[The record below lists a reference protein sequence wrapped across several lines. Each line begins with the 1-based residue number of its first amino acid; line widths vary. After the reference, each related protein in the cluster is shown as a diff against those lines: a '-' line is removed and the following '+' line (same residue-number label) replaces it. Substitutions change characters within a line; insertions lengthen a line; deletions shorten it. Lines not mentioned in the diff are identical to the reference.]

1 MAAPNIAAT
10 ERFINKGTT
19 RVLWLT
25 TIADKS
31 AVTRSEINAGTDLA
45 NEIQDLD
52 GWLVESES
60 VETPD
65 LGTTFTG
72 SIPGST
78 SSDDSSL
85 TMYEDLGGTDAR
97 DLMPRGTNGYII
109 WMDGGDVAG
118 RTMDVFPVR
127 VGSVGKNR
135 SVDDDPATL
144 TINYNI
150 TSEPAENVTIPA

>member
-1 MAAPNIAAT
+1 MSAPNISAST
-10 ERFINKGTT
+10 RFINKGVT
-19 RVLWLT
+19 RVIWVD
-25 TIADKS
+25 TISDKT
-31 AVTRSEINAGTDLA
+31 APTRSEINAGTDLA
-45 NEIQDLD
+45 GEIQDLD

-78 SSDDSSL
+78 SSKDSSL

-97 DLMPRGTNGYII
+97 ALMPRGTNGFII

-118 RTMDVFPVR
+118 RFMDVFPVR

-135 SVDDDPATL
+135 TVDDDPATL

-150 TSEPAENVTIPA
+150 TSEPAENVAIPA